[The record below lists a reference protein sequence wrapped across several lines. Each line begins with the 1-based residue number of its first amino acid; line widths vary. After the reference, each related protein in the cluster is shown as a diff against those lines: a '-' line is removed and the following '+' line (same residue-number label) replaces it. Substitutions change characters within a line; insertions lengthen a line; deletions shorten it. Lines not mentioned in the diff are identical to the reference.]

1 MRIGIDVGGT
11 NTDAVLIDSDGADRV
26 LAAVKAA
33 TTGDVTSGIVAA
45 LDGLQAQHAFDP
57 AGVRAVMI
65 GTTHF
70 INALVEADRLAPTA
84 ALRLGLPATASLPP
98 MVDWPARLVDAI
110 AGRGYLAHGGH
121 EFDGRQISP
130 LDEDELRRHAADMAA
145 NGVRSVAVSSVFS
158 PVNAEF
164 ELRAAEILA
173 EELGPELPVSLS
185 HEIGRVGLLERENA
199 TIINAALRELAAHI
213 VDALAGSVS
222 GHGITA
228 PLYLSQNDGTLMD
241 VGYARRYPVA
251 TFASGP
257 TNSMRGA
264 AVLSGQSSCAVVDVG
279 GTTTDVG
286 VLTGG
291 FPREATVEVSV
302 AGIRTNFRMPDV
314 LSIGLGGGSLVRDTS
329 GSGLTVGPDSVGYR
343 LTERALVFGGDT
355 LTATDIAVA
364 AGRAEI
370 GDAGRVSHLPR
381 ELVEAALERIAAD
394 VADVVDRMRISADPL
409 PVVAV
414 GGGSVLLPD
423 EFPGLGA
430 VLRPEHFAVAN
441 AIGAAI
447 AQVGG
452 EVDRVFAIEP
462 GRRDAVVDEARQEAV
477 DRAVVAGAD
486 PASVTI
492 VDFDEVPIPYLPG
505 NATRIRCKAVGDLRI
520 EHGSSTRDGT
530 GNGAGNG
537 VVRPTA
543 GQVR

>member
-1 MRIGIDVGGT
+1 
-11 NTDAVLIDSDGADRV
+11 
-26 LAAVKAA
+26 
-33 TTGDVTSGIVAA
+33 
-45 LDGLQAQHAFDP
+45 
-57 AGVRAVMI
+57 
-65 GTTHF
+65 
-70 INALVEADRLAPTA
+70 
-84 ALRLGLPATASLPP
+84 
-98 MVDWPARLVDAI
+98 
-110 AGRGYLAHGGH
+110 
-121 EFDGRQISP
+121 
-130 LDEDELRRHAADMAA
+130 
-145 NGVRSVAVSSVFS
+145 
-158 PVNAEF
+158 
-164 ELRAAEILA
+164 
-173 EELGPELPVSLS
+173 
-185 HEIGRVGLLERENA
+185 
-199 TIINAALRELAAHI
+199 
-213 VDALAGSVS
+213 
-222 GHGITA
+222 
-228 PLYLSQNDGTLMD
+228 
-241 VGYARRYPVA
+241 
-251 TFASGP
+251 
-257 TNSMRGA
+257 
-264 AVLSGQSSCAVVDVG
+264 AVVDVG

-314 LSIGLGGGSLVRDTS
+314 LSIGLGGGSLVRGAERSASGTS
-329 GSGLTVGPDSVGYR
+329 IGTGSALTVGPDSVGYR

-364 AGRAEI
+364 AGRASI
-370 GDAGRVSHLPR
+370 GDPSLVAHLPR

-423 EFPGLGA
+423 EFAGLGA
-430 VLRPEHFAVAN
+430 VHRPENFAVAN

-520 EHGSSTRDGT
+520 EHGSPGGS
-530 GNGAGNG
+530 A
-537 VVRPTA
+537 VPTA
-543 GQVR
+543 AGRAR